1 MYLYNGFY
9 KFKHSQPH
17 LSRIYDLETIK
28 TIRNYIRVIPS
39 GRIEVAAGYHDPAFP
54 GQLSQDG
61 VQVCKLYPGAPSQP
75 VPLHPAAAVGED
87 PQNAISVRL

>member
-17 LSRIYDLETIK
+17 LTRIYDLETIK

-39 GRIEVAAGYHDPAFP
+39 GRIEVAAGYHDPA
-54 GQLSQDG
+54 LSGKLTQDE
-61 VQVCKLYPGAPSQP
+61 VQVCKLDPCAPSQP
-75 VPLHPAAAVGED
+75 AR
-87 PQNAISVRL
+87 AILI